1 LSGLGTNKRAVL
13 LLLVSCKIQRN
24 FCCERPLFELHNHSA
39 VAVAVDGLL
48 LGLSP
53 LSSFSFILNFW
64 QGIHDHFHFLHS
76 SSPPKTALHVFIDNV
91 GGDGDKQAKQF
102 GPTIVQWI
110 VKYVELVAMQQLCHV
125 IIFILPNNSRTQHES
140 KEC

>member
-1 LSGLGTNKRAVL
+1 M
-13 LLLVSCKIQRN
+13 
-24 FCCERPLFELHNHSA
+24 A

-53 LSSFSFILNFW
+53 LSSFSFVLNFW
-64 QGIHDHFHFLHS
+64 QAIHDHS
-76 SSPPKTALHVFIDNV
+76 SISFTVHPPKTALHVFIDNV

-102 GPTIVQWI
+102 GLVPRPPSQTSIVQWI
-110 VKYVELVAMQQLCHV
+110 VKYVEFVAMQQLCHV
-125 IIFILPNNSRTQHES
+125 IVFILPNNSPTQNES